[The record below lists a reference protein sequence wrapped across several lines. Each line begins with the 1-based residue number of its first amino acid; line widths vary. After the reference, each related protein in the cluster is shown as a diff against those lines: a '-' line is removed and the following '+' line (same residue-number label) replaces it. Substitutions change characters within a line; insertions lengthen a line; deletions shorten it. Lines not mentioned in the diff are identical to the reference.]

1 MLTHVDKARKNGLP
15 STTNTGI
22 QKMGGGDP
30 INTVCI
36 DNRPEAV
43 VQQKLQEIANS
54 GPQAAQSRIFP
65 EMANNSRQAKQAF
78 EWQTIADTN
87 HPGPHNRIK
96 NEENGTDAPDNLKAG
111 VNVLPSHSTNDTM
124 AHYNLFQP
132 AQLNAPTIQRVSSK
146 KKQKTKQKPKTKKA
160 PSPKKQIMTVRNK
173 IDDYTSGLIN
183 SLSLATGV
191 EKGPRAE
198 AQKVQSFFGGSWV
211 GGHMVNDQLGGSGN
225 FKNIVPITSSMN
237 GLHRSVENKANN
249 FLSAG
254 HGTRIEYKMQILK
267 RATVTNGVKTVKNLP
282 IEFKQTL
289 DVYPSSAPMY
299 TISGKKLKESNPG
312 NGKIKP

>member
-1 MLTHVDKARKNGLP
+1 MLTPVDKARTNRLP
-15 STTNTGI
+15 STTNTAI
-22 QKMGGGDP
+22 QKMGGGAP

-43 VQQKLQEIANS
+43 VQQKLQGIASS
-54 GPQAAQSRIFP
+54 GPQAAQSRTFP
-65 EMANNSRQAKQAF
+65 EIANNSQQAKKAF
-78 EWQTIADTN
+78 EWQAIADAH
-87 HPGPHNRIK
+87 HPEPHSLIRNKK
-96 NEENGTDAPDNLKAG
+96 NSTDPSDNLKTEIDA
-111 VNVLPSHSTNDTM
+111 PSSHSTNHTM
-124 AHYNLFQP
+124 AHYNLLQP
-132 AQLNAPTIQRVSSK
+132 AQLNASTIQKASSK
-146 KKQKTKQKPKTKKA
+146 KKQKPKHKPKTKKT
-160 PSPKKQIMTVRNK
+160 PSPKKQTMTVRNK
-173 IDDYTSGLIN
+173 INSYTSGLIN
-183 SLSLATGV
+183 SLSLPTGV

-237 GLHRSVENKANN
+237 GLHRSMENKANN

-254 HGTRIEYKMQILK
+254 HGASIEYKMQILK

-289 DVYPSSAPMY
+289 DVHPSSAPMY
-299 TISGKKLKESNPG
+299 TITGKNLQESSPG